1 MVVGEVILVDV
12 EVSFSCVVE
21 PVGADDEVE
30 LSDNE
35 MVDEKLQHEINKTK
49 KENRVNFILILM

>member
-1 MVVGEVILVDV
+1 MDV
-12 EVSFSCVVE
+12 EVSFSCVFE